1 MLVGIFLLINFS
13 LMLIVGVPMVF
24 SITTAAIAMILLFA
38 GQTALSFP
46 GIAAAIGNGLVAN
59 NTGITIA
66 LFIISGDLMSRGQIT
81 DKIFNILAYFL
92 GKKRG
97 FMPLLAIATCMM
109 YGAISG
115 SAPGTTAA
123 VGAMCFPILV
133 RLGYDPTFSA
143 GIIVGAG
150 CLGTVIPP
158 SIQVTG
164 VSALSGGLD
173 LAVLY
178 QVAAVM
184 GVTCIIGIMIY
195 AYIYC
200 LRHGNGNQ
208 EMINVWVDELRAMG
222 FGKVLYESI
231 WALLTPVLIMGTIF
245 AGIADT
251 AQAAALSGVYSV
263 LVSIFIYKTIKPNE
277 IWGVIT
283 KSVRNSAPML
293 CMLAFA
299 TLLSNTMNTLGVVD
313 VVTDL
318 VQNAHVSKGMFIV
331 VVLLMLVLLG
341 TVSAT
346 NITVLTPIMYPIVR
360 ALGMEPYS
368 AMMAVMLCSTT
379 GAITPPVGNCLFIMQ
394 PMANCTVGELG
405 KKVFPCVI
413 VYVIVSAIAFT
424 MPGLFSV
431 FTAGAVIP

>member
-13 LMLIVGVPMVF
+13 LMLLLGVPMVF
-24 SITTAAIAMILLFA
+24 SISTAAVAMILLFG
-38 GQTALSFP
+38 GQTALTFP
-46 GIAAAIGNGLVAN
+46 GIAAAVGNALVAN

-66 LFIISGDLMSRGQIT
+66 LFIISGDLMSHGKIT

-97 FMPLLAIATCMM
+97 FMPILAIATCMM

-133 RLGYDPTFSA
+133 RLGYEPTFSA
-143 GIIVGAG
+143 AIIVGAG

-173 LAVLY
+173 LATLY
-178 QVAAVM
+178 KVAAVM
-184 GVTCIIGIMIY
+184 GVGCILMIMVY

-200 LRHGNGNQ
+200 LRHGNGDQ
-208 EMINVWVDELRAMG
+208 EMINAWVDELRAMG
-222 FGKVLYESI
+222 FGKVIYESI
-231 WALLTPVLIMGTIF
+231 WAFLTPVIIMGLIF
-245 AGIADT
+245 SGLADT
-251 AQAAALSGVYSV
+251 AQAAAVSGVYSV

-277 IWGVIT
+277 IWSVIT
-283 KSVRNSAPML
+283 ESLRKSSPML

-299 TLLSNTMNTLGVVD
+299 SLLTSTMNTLGVVD
-313 VVTDL
+313 VVTEL
-318 VQNAHVSKGMFIV
+318 VQNSHASQGVFIV
-331 VVLLMLVLLG
+331 VVLLMMVLLG

-360 ALGMEPYS
+360 ALGMEPYT
-368 AMMAVMLCSTT
+368 AMMAVMLSSTT

-394 PMANCTVGELG
+394 PMANCTVGQLG
-405 KKVFPCVI
+405 KKVIPCVVI
-413 VYVIVSAIAFT
+413 YIIVSAIAFT
-424 MPGLFSV
+424 MPGLFAGL
-431 FTAGAVIP
+431 TAGAVIP